1 MLFGTIVRNSAHALL
16 RSRPAELDLLRHL
29 AFTLAGA
36 GRHAEATWHAAR
48 ACELKPRDPR
58 TWSDRGCVHAM
69 LGDLPAAS
77 TSYQTAIEIDRD
89 FAVAWHNLGV
99 TLVRLGDTRG
109 AVRALRNAF
118 LLEGRPDTCFALGRL
133 LADTGLVDAALASFA
148 RAEELT
154 SRQAND

>member
-1 MLFGTIVRNSAHALL
+1 MSRDALL
-16 RSRPAELDLLRHL
+16 RSRPADMDLLRHL

-36 GRHAEATWHAAR
+36 GRCAEATWHAAR
-48 ACELKPRDPR
+48 ACELKPWDPR

-69 LGDLPAAS
+69 LGDLRAALIN
-77 TSYQTAIEIDRD
+77 YQTAIEIDRD

-99 TLVRLGDTRG
+99 TLVRLGDPRG

-118 LLEGRPDTCFALGRL
+118 LLGGRPDTCFALGRL
-133 LADTGLVDAALASFA
+133 LADSGLVDAALASFA

-154 SRQAND
+154 SGQALH